1 MVILGFLNKKIG
13 HFLYRFLISPLGRKK
28 KKSEISDDPE
38 QKEIYLSGLL
48 KTSEAA

>member
-28 KKSEISDDPE
+28 KSEISDDPE